1 LHWRIDA
8 MKRLL
13 VAAAACVAA
22 LAPLSAGAVTSQM
35 APLKVVSCVVGYLNS
50 GNSNGLTNGVTITV
64 MNASTKPIASFSGG
78 GVYDTTTVTDTI
90 AHPVAPGASYTFTKH
105 YTPFVYYG
113 SGANCFVSKVVFADG
128 TSWAAQH

>member
-1 LHWRIDA
+1 

-50 GNSNGLTNGVTITV
+50 GTT
-64 MNASTKPIASFSGG
+64 SGFM
-78 GVYDTTTVTDTI
+78 
-90 AHPVAPGASYTFTKH
+90 SL
-105 YTPFVYYG
+105 
-113 SGANCFVSKVVFADG
+113 VSKKVPSLVPFACTIDPT
-128 TSWAAQH
+128 TSVTNQ